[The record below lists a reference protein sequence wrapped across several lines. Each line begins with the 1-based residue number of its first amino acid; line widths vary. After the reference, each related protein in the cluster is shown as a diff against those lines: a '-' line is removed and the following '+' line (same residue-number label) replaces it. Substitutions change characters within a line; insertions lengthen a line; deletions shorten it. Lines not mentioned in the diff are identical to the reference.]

1 MNSLKKKYKTVKALL
16 FAKSSAGIFILT
28 YHGLVNEITNPRL
41 QRNFH
46 TVQQFEA
53 HILYLKK
60 KKFKFL
66 NASELNY
73 FIENPTEI
81 KTQKMVC
88 ITFDDGYQNN
98 LKAIEILEKNEASG
112 TFFIST
118 NSINVT
124 TSIWTVNLSLL
135 MLEGS
140 LTSIVFLEEEH
151 SLATYELRLEV
162 FNFIRN
168 YLKRVDSESRNI
180 LFNEVLSQFPTNEL
194 EHLVAKHDY
203 FKMLTWDEII
213 NVQNSNIQ
221 FHSHGHFHEIH
232 NQEQNAATLKN
243 EIMTSKK
250 IIEEKSKKEVFLF
263 AYPNGNFN
271 SNSVPFL
278 KEAGYKAALT
288 LGEQKYLGDSDSYC
302 IPRITPNRKMDK
314 FINQFSRNE

>member
-1 MNSLKKKYKTVKALL
+1 LKKIYKTVKALL
-16 FAKSSAGIFILT
+16 FAKSSTGISILT

-66 NASELNY
+66 NASELSY

-81 KTQKMVC
+81 KPQKMVC

-118 NSINVT
+118 DSINSA

-135 MLEGS
+135 MIEGS
-140 LTSIVFLEEEH
+140 LTSIFFLEKEY

-168 YLKRVDSESRNI
+168 YLKKVPAEIRKA
-180 LFNEVLSQFPTNEL
+180 LFDEVLNQFPMQEL
-194 EHLVAKHDY
+194 ENLVVKHDY
-203 FKMLTWDEII
+203 FKMLTWDEIRK
-213 NVQNSNIQ
+213 VQNCNIQ
-221 FHSHGHFHEIH
+221 FQSHGHFHEIH
-232 NQEQNAATLKN
+232 NQEQNAATLKI
-243 EIMTSKK
+243 EIMISKK
-250 IIEEKSKKEVFLF
+250 VMEENLKNEVFLF

-278 KEAGYKAALT
+278 EETGYKAALT
-288 LGEQKYLGDSDSYC
+288 LGEKKYLGDSDSYC